1 MRSVPSYHFGFFEP
15 QKTSDPVLVK
25 CSRAQHRRLHLRA
38 SPPTCSPA
46 RLQSRNQL
54 LPRSLRSSSTNAS
67 LGLARTVPT
76 SVETSRSRAPTN
88 AASAPSHTVRFR
100 TKIRLLV
107 CPGHSRAD
115 RALGVL
121 ATRAHA
127 PATYTTP
134 MRRAGPIAETRNP
147 RGIGSAARPSRA
159 CSRLP
164 SLSSTAGVA
173 ASRAYSPC
181 IFSRAALLCRAEQAT
196 RFRGERQRR
205 DYDKLAVTA
214 DDDRPALRERRPPLA
229 AHQLRATLA
238 ERELRIAAFA
248 PRQLQPA
255 LGIHIRLCGCGW
267 AESSARRAPRG
278 RAVVHSRLRAPDR
291 SRTTK
296 LAGAGGREAE
306 AVTRARAVPLSRSL
320 PL

>member
-100 TKIRLLV
+100 TK
-107 CPGHSRAD
+107 CPRHPCPCD
-115 RALGVL
+115 ALAL
-121 ATRAHA
+121 SLK
-127 PATYTTP
+127 P
-134 MRRAGPIAETRNP
+134 RNP

-164 SLSSTAGVA
+164 SLSSTARAA

-214 DDDRPALRERRPPLA
+214 DDDRPALRERRPALA

-238 ERELRIAAFA
+238 ERELRSAAFA

-255 LGIHIRLCGCGW
+255 LGIHIHLCGCGW
-267 AESSARRAPRG
+267 TESSARQAPRV
-278 RAVVHSRLRAPDR
+278 R
-291 SRTTK
+291 
-296 LAGAGGREAE
+296 AGGDAGGLFASQSPRPESDDE
-306 AVTRARAVPLSRSL
+306 VSRHWWAG
-320 PL
+320 

>member
-1 MRSVPSYHFGFFEP
+1 MRSVPSYHFHFFAP

-88 AASAPSHTVRFR
+88 GASAPSHTVRFR
-100 TKIRLLV
+100 TKVRVLV

-115 RALGVL
+115 RALSVL

-127 PATYTTP
+127 ARPALWLKP
-134 MRRAGPIAETRNP
+134 RNP
-147 RGIGSAARPSRA
+147 RGVGSAARPSRA
-159 CSRLP
+159 CPLLP
-164 SLSSTAGVA
+164 SFSSTSGAA

-205 DYDKLAVTA
+205 DYDKLAVTLTMTGPRFGIVDPPSLRINCEPPSLSA
-214 DDDRPALRERRPPLA
+214 NCEALLSLRVNCSPPLA
-229 AHQLRATLA
+229 YTYAYADADGQRAAHAGRHEL
-238 ERELRIAAFA
+238 EREAT
-248 PRQLQPA
+248 P
-255 LGIHIRLCGCGW
+255 
-267 AESSARRAPRG
+267 
-278 RAVVHSRLRAPDR
+278 VVYSRLRAPGR
-291 SRTTK
+291 SQTTK
-296 LAGAGGREAE
+296 SAGTGGREAE
-306 AVTRARAVPLSRSL
+306 AIARARCPTFSPSL